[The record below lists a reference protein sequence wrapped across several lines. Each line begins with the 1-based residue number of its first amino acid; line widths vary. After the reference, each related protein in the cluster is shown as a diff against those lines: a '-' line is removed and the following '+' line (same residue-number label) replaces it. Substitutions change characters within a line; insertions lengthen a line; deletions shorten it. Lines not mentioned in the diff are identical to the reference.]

1 MNLERFLHDREPDWR
16 SLEEALG
23 RARGRP
29 DRLGAEGV
37 LHLGRLYRG
46 AAADLALARRAFPG
60 DPVVRRLELLVR
72 RARTTVY
79 AEASGER
86 ETVGEFLATGYWRRV
101 RERPVPLAIAAVL
114 LFLPMALAVAWG
126 LDDPSA
132 AIGVVPGEFRGEGAS
147 SGDLDL
153 GLGDQ
158 AAFAS
163 QIFTNNL
170 QVSFLAFAGGMLAGL
185 GTAVVLLFNGL
196 AVGALIGL
204 SIDAGKGPLV
214 VELVAPHGV
223 LELTCIVVTA
233 AAGLRVGWAL
243 VAPGIRSRGA
253 ALTSE
258 ARRSI
263 EIVLGTAPWLVLA
276 GVVEG
281 FVTGSGLGLA
291 AAVAVGVALGALW
304 WGLLAWRGRTPPSAS
319 GADSHGSR
327 AQLKAGPATSP

>member
-1 MNLERFLHDREPDWR
+1 
-16 SLEEALG
+16 
-23 RARGRP
+23 
-29 DRLGAEGV
+29 V
-37 LHLGRLYRG
+37 LRLGRLYRG

-72 RARTTVY
+72 KARTTVY
-79 AEASGER
+79 ADVRVEH
-86 ETVGEFLATGYWRRV
+86 ETLGDFLATGYWRRV
-101 RERPVPLAIAAVL
+101 RERPVPLVVAALL
-114 LFLPMALAVAWG
+114 LFVPMALAAAWG
-126 LDDPSA
+126 IDDPGA
-132 AIGVVPGEFRGEGAS
+132 AVGVLPDEFRGGGAS

-163 QIFTNNL
+163 TIFTNNL
-170 QVSFLAFAGGMLAGL
+170 QVSFLAFAGGLLAGL

-196 AVGALIGL
+196 QVGAVIGL
-204 SIDAGKGPLV
+204 AIDGGRGPLV
-214 VELVAPHGV
+214 AELLTPHGV

-243 VAPGIRSRGA
+243 VAPGYQTRGRA
-253 ALTSE
+253 VGAE

-281 FVTGSGLGLA
+281 FVTGSGLGLGG
-291 AAVAVGVALGALW
+291 AVAIGVALGGTW
-304 WGLLAWRGRTPPSAS
+304 WALLAWRGGLRAAPAPS
-319 GADSHGSR
+319 
-327 AQLKAGPATSP
+327 P

>member
-1 MNLERFLHDREPDWR
+1 VKLERFRRDREADWR
-16 SLEEALG
+16 ALEEAVES
-23 RARGRP
+23 ARGRP
-29 DRLGAEGV
+29 DRLGVQGV
-37 LHLGRLYRG
+37 LRLGRLYRG

-60 DPVVRRLELLVR
+60 DPVLRRLEVLVGR
-72 RARTTVY
+72 SRSTVY
-79 AEASGER
+79 AEAPVER

-101 RERPVPLAIAAVL
+101 RERPVPLALAALL
-114 LFLPMALAVAWG
+114 LFLPMALGAAWG
-126 LDDPSA
+126 IEDPGA
-132 AIGVVPGEFRGEGAS
+132 AIGVVPEAFRGEGAA
-147 SGDLDL
+147 SGDLDV

-170 QVSFLAFAGGMLAGL
+170 QVSFLAFAGGLLAGL

-196 AVGALIGL
+196 FVGSLIGL
-204 SIDAGKGPLV
+204 SIDAGRGALLA
-214 VELVAPHGV
+214 ELVIPHGV

-243 VAPGIRSRGA
+243 VAPGNRSRGA
-253 ALTSE
+253 ALTGE
-258 ARRSI
+258 ARSSI

-291 AAVAVGVALGALW
+291 GALAIGVALGAVW
-304 WGLLAWRGRTPPSAS
+304 WGLLAWRG
-319 GADSHGSR
+319 GLR
-327 AQLKAGPATSP
+327 AAPATSP